1 MYDAVVIGAGPGGYV
16 CAIRAAQLGGRLCL
30 IEKNGL
36 GGTCTQRGCIPTKF
50 LHSVGDILRKARNA
64 KRDGIDVQLKLD
76 YKVMRDRMQ
85 STVKK
90 LASGIKLLL
99 ESNNVDLIEGEG
111 HIISKNAVSVGK
123 KTIDAKHIVIATGSY
138 PVCLPEYEFNET
150 ILSTDTILE
159 LDNLPRSITI
169 VGGGYSGCEFASIL
183 NVLGVKVTLIE
194 AEDHLM
200 PLQVREIGDAVEKYM
215 RIDGIDVRTGAKV
228 EKIETNAVIVNGEKI
243 EVDKI
248 LVCIGRKPNIKE
260 EELVKLGI
268 SFNEQGVLVDEEM
281 RTSVENIFAIGD
293 VTGKYELAHVASKQA
308 EVAAQNV
315 MGIKSK
321 IDYRVVPTCIFTYP
335 EVAFVGE
342 LEGRSGNFPLTASA
356 KANCLGETR
365 GFVKVFEKDGI
376 IVGAIFIG
384 AHAGEMISEA
394 ALAIKMRLRIED
406 VVDTMHAHPTL
417 PESFAEALREIN
429 NEAIH
434 LPAKKSSK

>member
-16 CAIRAAQLGGRLCL
+16 CAIRATQLGGKVCL

-50 LHSVGDILRKARNA
+50 LHSAGDILRKARNA
-64 KRDGIDVQLKLD
+64 KRNGIDAQLRLD

-111 HIISKNAVSVGK
+111 RIISKNVVSVGE
-123 KTIDAKHIVIATGSY
+123 KTIDTKHIVIATGSY
-138 PVCLPEYEFNET
+138 PVCLPGYEFNET

-159 LDNLPRSITI
+159 LDKLPRSII
-169 VGGGYSGCEFASIL
+169 VVGGGYSGCEFASIL
-183 NVLGVKVTLIE
+183 NALGVKVTLME

-200 PLQVREIGDAVEKYM
+200 PLQVQEIGDTVEKYM
-215 RIDGIDVRTGAKV
+215 RLDGIDVRTGVKL
-228 EKIETNAVIVNGEKI
+228 EKIEDNVAIVDGERI
-243 EVDKI
+243 ESDKI
-248 LVCIGRKPNIKE
+248 LISIGRKPNIKK
-260 EELVKLGI
+260 EELTKLGI

-315 MGIKSK
+315 MGVKSK
-321 IDYRVVPTCIFTYP
+321 IDYRVVPACIFTYP

-342 LEGRSGNFPLTASA
+342 LEGRSGDFPLTASA

-365 GFVKVFEKDGI
+365 GFVKVFERDGI
-376 IVGAIFIG
+376 IIGAIFVA

-406 VVDTMHAHPTL
+406 VFDTIHAHPTL
-417 PESFAEALREIN
+417 PESFAEALGEIIN
-429 NEAIH
+429 KAIH

>member
-16 CAIRAAQLGGRLCL
+16 CAIRAAQLGGKVCL

-50 LHSVGDILRKARNA
+50 LHSAGDILRKARNA
-64 KRDGIDVQLKLD
+64 KRNGIDAQLTLD
-76 YKVMRDRMQ
+76 YKLMRERMQ

-99 ESNNVDLIEGEG
+99 ESNNIDLIEGQG
-111 HIISKNAVSVGK
+111 CIISKDSVSVG
-123 KTIDAKHIVIATGSY
+123 AKIMDTKNIVIATGSY
-138 PVCLPEYEFNET
+138 PICLPGYEFNET

-159 LDNLPRSITI
+159 LNELPRSILV

-183 NVLGVKVTLIE
+183 NALGVKVTLIE

-200 PLQVREIGDAVEKYM
+200 PLQVQEIGDTIEKYM
-215 RIDGIDVRTGAKV
+215 RLDGTDVRTGAKL
-228 EKIETNAVIVNGEKI
+228 EKIEGNAAIVDGERI
-243 EVDKI
+243 ESDKI
-248 LVCIGRKPNIKE
+248 LVSIGRKPNINKE
-260 EELVKLGI
+260 ELTKLGI

-281 RTSVENIFAIGD
+281 RTSIENIFAIGD

-308 EVAAQNV
+308 EVAAQNLMEV
-315 MGIKSK
+315 KSK
-321 IDYRVVPTCIFTYP
+321 IDYRVVPACIFTYP

-342 LEGRSGNFPLTASA
+342 LAGRSGDFPLTASA

-365 GFVKVFEKDGI
+365 GFIKVFEKDGI
-376 IVGAIFIG
+376 IVGAMIIA
-384 AHAGEMISEA
+384 AHAGEMIGEA
-394 ALAIKMRLRIED
+394 ALAIKMRLKIED
-406 VVDTMHAHPTL
+406 VIDTIHAHPTL
-417 PESFAEALREIN
+417 PESFAEALRELS

>member
-16 CAIRAAQLGGRLCL
+16 CAIRAAQLGGNVCL
-30 IEKNGL
+30 VEKNGL

-50 LHSVGDILRKARNA
+50 LHSAGDILRKTRNA
-64 KRDGIDVQLKLD
+64 KLNGIDAQLRLD

-111 HIISKNAVSVGK
+111 RIISKNAVSVGG
-123 KTIDAKHIVIATGSY
+123 KTIDTKHTVIATGSY
-138 PVCLPEYEFNET
+138 PVCLPGYEFNET

-159 LDNLPRSITI
+159 LEKLPRSVIV

-183 NVLGVKVTLIE
+183 NVLGVKMTLIE

-200 PLQVREIGDAVEKYM
+200 PLLVREIGDTVEKYM
-215 RIDGIDVRTGAKV
+215 RLDGIDVRTRAKV
-228 EKIETNAVIVNGEKI
+228 QKIEGNAVIVDGEKV
-243 EVDKI
+243 ESDKI
-248 LVCIGRKPNIKE
+248 LVCIGRKPNIRE
-260 EELVKLGI
+260 EELTKLDI
-268 SFNEQGVLVDEEM
+268 RFNEQGVIVDEEM

-321 IDYRVVPTCIFTYP
+321 IDYRVVPACIFTYP

-342 LEGRSGNFPLTASA
+342 LEGRSGDFPLTASA

-365 GFVKVFEKDGI
+365 GFVKVFERDGI
-376 IVGAIFIG
+376 IVGTIFIG

-406 VVDTMHAHPTL
+406 IFDTIHPHPTL
-417 PESFAEALREIN
+417 PESFAEALRAIN
-429 NEAIH
+429 NKAIH
-434 LPAKKSSK
+434 MPAKKSNK